1 VCGKSRP
8 ADALPGNFPQERAMT
23 GQPPAIPAE
32 DNHVAI
38 RDWKESERPRERL
51 LERGPEA
58 LSDAELLAIFLR
70 TGARGASAVD
80 LARDLIR
87 RFGSLK
93 NLMNASPTQLR
104 ALHGVKTARA
114 ATLLAVSELSRRIL
128 MERAREG
135 TLLDSPAAVQSFLT
149 DHICLLIGGK
159 PREVFVC
166 TYLDAR
172 HKLIACEES
181 AQGSITRVA
190 VYPREIVRR
199 AIELNAAALIVAHN
213 HPSGGAAP
221 SASDHNLT
229 RTLRDALAL
238 IDVKLLDHFIIGAD
252 EIRSFAQ
259 EGWL

>member
-1 VCGKSRP
+1 MTADVPTSHPPMP
-8 ADALPGNFPQERAMT
+8 ARKRDKRHL
-23 GQPPAIPAE
+23 
-32 DNHVAI
+32 AI
-38 RDWKESERPRERL
+38 RHWAEAERPRERL
-51 LERGPEA
+51 LERGSEA

-70 TGARGASAVD
+70 TGARGVSAID

-87 RFGSLK
+87 HFGSLK
-93 NLMNASPTQLR
+93 NLMNATPTQLC

-135 TLLDSPAAVQSFLT
+135 TLLNSPIAVRTFLT
-149 DHICLLIGGK
+149 EHIGLLIGGK

-172 HKLIACEES
+172 HKLLACEES
-181 AQGSITRVA
+181 AQGSLTRVA

-213 HPSGGAAP
+213 HLSGGAEP
-221 SASDHNLT
+221 SAADHT
-229 RTLRDALAL
+229 T
-238 IDVKLLDHFIIGAD
+238 
-252 EIRSFAQ
+252 
-259 EGWL
+259 